1 MTALLLM
8 QQVASVGSLWGDYV
22 KTMVILVGICALAF
36 GALKFAGPRLR
47 ANAGSFPGSIR
58 VLARQTL
65 EPRKNLYVVRAGH
78 TTMLIATS
86 GESVHFMTQLEH
98 SDWPEEQ
105 IDEVESPARE
115 PLARRFN
122 QLLRD
127 R

>member
-1 MTALLLM
+1 MIALLLM
-8 QQVASVGSLWGDYV
+8 QQTTPLGSLWGDYV
-22 KTMVILVGICALAF
+22 KTMVILVGICSFAF

-47 ANAGSFPGSIR
+47 ANTGSFPGGIR

-78 TTMLIATS
+78 TTMLVATS

-105 IDEVESPARE
+105 ATEAGEQVQT
-115 PLARRFN
+115 PLVRRFN